1 MTQYKHLIT
10 GGLQMFFVH
19 YGSILHLKIN
29 ILTLLSKENILDMI

>member
-19 YGSILHLKIN
+19 YGSILHHKIN
-29 ILTLLSKENILDMI
+29 ILIYI